1 MHSTPDVSRVRLER
15 IGLGLAALGR
25 PGYINVGHGDD
36 IGADRSVDGMEAAAH
51 RVLDAAYDAGVRY
64 FDAARSYGLAERFL
78 STWISRR
85 GHTRREIIVASK
97 WGYTYT
103 ANWRVDAETHEVKN
117 HVLPVLVRQLAESRA
132 LLTDHLQ
139 VYQIHSATLESG
151 VLSDA
156 SVIDELAR
164 LRDSGLVVGLSVSGP
179 QQAET
184 ISRALDVR
192 RGHERVFA
200 SVQATWNVLERGA
213 TDALIAAHDAGL
225 RVVVKEALANGRL
238 TERGIRREPSL
249 GTVGNEA
256 RRIGTTPDVLA
267 LAFVLA
273 QPWADVVLSGA
284 ATVSQLESNLFAAKL
299 KILPDTAERL
309 AALAVSSAEYWRA
322 RSALAWN

>member
-1 MHSTPDVSRVRLER
+1 MRL
-15 IGLGLAALGR
+15 GLGLAALGR

-36 IGADRSVDGMEAAAH
+36 IGPDRSVDAMQAIAH
-51 RVLDAAYDAGVRY
+51 HVLDAAYDSDVRY

-78 STWISRR
+78 SSWISRR
-85 GHTRREIIVASK
+85 ALAPRDVTVASK

-117 HVLPVLVRQLAESRA
+117 HVLPVLVRQFAESRG
-132 LLTDHLQ
+132 LLGDHLK

-151 VLSDA
+151 VLRDA
-156 SVIDELAR
+156 AIIDELAR
-164 LRDSGLVVGLSVSGP
+164 MRDNGLSIGLSVSGP
-179 QQAET
+179 LQAET
-184 ISRALDVR
+184 ISRALDVH

-238 TERGIRREPSL
+238 TERGIQGDTHLS
-249 GTVGNEA
+249 VVHDEA
-256 RRIGTTPDVLA
+256 RRLDTTPDALA

-273 QPWADVVLSGA
+273 QPWADIVLSGA
-284 ATVSQLESNLFAAKL
+284 AAVRQLESNLRASGL
-299 KILPDTAERL
+299 KILPDVAERL
-309 AALAVSSAEYWRA
+309 ASLAVSSVDYWRHRA
-322 RSALAWN
+322 TLAWN